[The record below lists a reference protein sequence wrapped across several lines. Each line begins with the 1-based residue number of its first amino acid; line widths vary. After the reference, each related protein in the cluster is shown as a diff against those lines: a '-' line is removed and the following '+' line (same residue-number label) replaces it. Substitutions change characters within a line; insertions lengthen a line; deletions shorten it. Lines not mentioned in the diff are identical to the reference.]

1 MNLYSQEEQ
10 EQIEVLR
17 DLFRKYL
24 PMMLTLLLVAVVGFS
39 GHSFWSWYRNKEN
52 AQALSY
58 YSLFQVGINAEDF
71 GKSQQA
77 LRHLQLNF
85 PLSPYSY
92 LASLAF
98 SAFAVKEKKTDDALS
113 VLTWMIDKGD
123 QPWATL
129 AIVRAVPIAID
140 ARKYDM
146 AKEFLSSPSLTSFK
160 PIILM
165 EQGDLEIVQGRYAD
179 AISLYRSAS
188 EIMSERAQLDNK
200 SWGVH
205 DSELQKNFKS
215 LIDERIRCAEVLS

>member
-1 MNLYSQEEQ
+1 MDLYTQEEQ
-10 EQIEVLR
+10 EQIEIFR
-17 DLFRKYL
+17 DVFRKYL
-24 PMMLTLLLVAVVGFS
+24 SMILTILFVAVVGFS

-58 YSLFQVGINAEDF
+58 YSLFRVGINGEDF

-85 PLSPYSY
+85 PSSPYSY
-92 LASLAF
+92 LASLSF

-113 VLTWMIDKGD
+113 VLTWIIGKGE

-140 ARKYDM
+140 AKKYDM
-146 AKEFLSSPSLTSFK
+146 AKEFLSAPSLTSFK
-160 PIILM
+160 PLILM
-165 EQGDLEIVQGRYAD
+165 EQGDLEISQGRYDD

-188 EIMSERAQLDNK
+188 EIMSERAQLNNK
-200 SWGVH
+200 SWGVY
-205 DSELQKNFKS
+205 DSELQQNFKF
-215 LIDERIRCAEVLS
+215 LIDERVRCAGVLS